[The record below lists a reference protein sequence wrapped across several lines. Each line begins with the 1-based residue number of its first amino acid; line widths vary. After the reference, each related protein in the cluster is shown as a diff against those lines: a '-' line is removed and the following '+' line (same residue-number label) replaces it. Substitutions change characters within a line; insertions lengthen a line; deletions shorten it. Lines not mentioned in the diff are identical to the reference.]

1 MLIEWDIYKNIT
13 LYQSESTIIM
23 PKSISQPYDFSSLIH
38 SRRSVRKY
46 DLTADFDHQVV
57 TRALELAA
65 LSPNSSN
72 MQLWQF
78 HRVINSDKRQQL
90 TKLCMGQNAAKTANE
105 LVVFVI
111 TPDKWQQRT
120 RINAAHIR
128 QMFKGRDDKASKRA
142 FKYYEKLIPFVYRN
156 DRLGL
161 LGLGRQLI
169 CAFLGRNKPMMREV
183 SKTDLRVCLHKS
195 SSLAAMTFM
204 MAMRAEGYDTCPME
218 GFDSKRTKALLDL
231 KKNDEITMIISCGK
245 RTDEGIYGE
254 RQRVDNE
261 EIIITHA

>member
-1 MLIEWDIYKNIT
+1 
-13 LYQSESTIIM
+13 M
-23 PKSISQPYDFSSLIH
+23 PESISQPYDFSSLIH

-142 FKYYEKLIPFVYRN
+142 LKYYEKLIPFVYRN

-218 GFDSKRTKALLDL
+218 GFDSKRTKALLGL

>member
-1 MLIEWDIYKNIT
+1 
-13 LYQSESTIIM
+13 M
-23 PKSISQPYDFSSLIH
+23 PESISQPYDFSSLVH

-46 DLTADFDHQVV
+46 DLTAEFDHQAVA
-57 TRALELAA
+57 RALELAA

-78 HRVINSDKRQQL
+78 HRVINDDKRQQL
-90 TKLCMGQNAAKTANE
+90 ATLCMGQNAAKTANE
-105 LVVFVI
+105 LVAFVI

-128 QMFKGRDDKASKRA
+128 EMFKGRDDKASKRA
-142 FKYYEKLIPFVYRN
+142 LKYYEKLIPFVYRN
-156 DRLGL
+156 DQFGL
-161 LGLGRQLI
+161 LGLGRRLI
-169 CAFLGRNKPMMREV
+169 CAFLGRNKPIMREV
-183 SKTDLRVCLHKS
+183 SKADLRVCLHKS

-218 GFDSKRTKALLDL
+218 GFDSKRAKALLGL
-231 KKNDEITMIISCGK
+231 KNNDEITMIVSCGK

-254 RQRVDNE
+254 RQRVDNQ

>member
-1 MLIEWDIYKNIT
+1 MHILAINSNPAEQYVA
-13 LYQSESTIIM
+13 
-23 PKSISQPYDFSSLIH
+23 LIH
-38 SRRSVRKY
+38 NHRSVRKY
-46 DLTADFDHQVV
+46 DADSTFDHQAVA
-57 TRALELAA
+57 RALELAT

-78 HRVINSDKRQQL
+78 NDNKRQQL
-90 TKLCMGQNAAKTANE
+90 ATLCMGQNAAKTANE
-105 LVVFVI
+105 LIAFVI

-128 QMFKGRDDKASKRA
+128 EMFKGRDDKASKRA
-142 FKYYEKLIPFVYRN
+142 LKYYEKLIPFVYRN
-156 DRLGL
+156 DRFGL
-161 LGLGRQLI
+161 LGLGRRLI
-169 CAFLGRNKPMMREV
+169 CAFLGRNKPMMRKV
-183 SKTDLRVCLHKS
+183 SKADLRVCLHKS

-218 GFDSKRTKALLDL
+218 GFDSKRAKALLGL
-231 KKNDEITMIISCGK
+231 KSNDEITMIVSCGK

-254 RQRVDNE
+254 RQRVDNQ